1 MVKVPVVNIIDMTFV
16 FDRGVTA
23 GRTVLMAVVRMWL
36 RVFHNQESNS
46 QKDIRSRPILVS
58 DRRAKGLSL
67 HRSQISKVLRAMQA
81 RWKMLD
87 E

>member
-36 RVFHNQESNS
+36 RIFHYQKSN
-46 QKDIRSRPILVS
+46 R
-58 DRRAKGLSL
+58 
-67 HRSQISKVLRAMQA
+67 
-81 RWKMLD
+81 
-87 E
+87 